1 MSRNLQ
7 HVNETMTCP
16 HGGRVAVAPGRS
28 RTSVQGS
35 PAAALADQWTVTGC
49 PFTAGN
55 KPQPCVTVTWTTASE
70 RVRAQGSPVLLQGST
85 GLCQSAERIPAGPP
99 QISVIQQRVVAR

>member
-1 MSRNLQ
+1 MSRNAQ
-7 HVNETMTCP
+7 HVNETLTCP
-16 HGGRVAVAPGRS
+16 HGGRASIAPGRS
-28 RTSVQGS
+28 RVLVNGNPVAT
-35 PAAALADQWTVTGC
+35 LADRYTVIGC

-55 KPQPCVTVTWTTASE
+55 KPQPCVTITWTTAAE
-70 RVRAQGSPVLLQGST
+70 RVRAQGSPVLPQGAT